1 MAFNKIQPQQIQ
13 LPTFFSES
21 GNLSFTDNSTGVTV
35 ELNET
40 INGGPINFVQG
51 VKSQGSFPIFNSP
64 NTTIYGSTNH
74 SFASSGTSE
83 LSGSHNVVL
92 GGSPDLVSGELN
104 VIVNNLGIDMGDFS
118 KSNTVIGGG
127 NVSIDDSITGSVG
140 LFSSAASPNMNQN
153 QTVFIEADNGVKIAS
168 PTTFSS
174 TSTHQNKST
183 FNGSAEFNGL
193 VQVDGASTFNAAAE
207 FNSTIQADGAAVFN
221 STSTFDGSAEFN
233 YPVQIDSTST
243 FNAAAEFNSTIQA
256 DSAST
261 FNAAAEF
268 NSTVQ
273 VDGTSTF
280 NASAEFNSAV
290 TCDSTLI
297 LSDSSEAASRAWA
310 GYRITQPD
318 VSTLIAKHIVKD
330 SLDEAATA
338 ISNSQIV
345 TGYLVT
351 GADSSEQR
359 AHLVVETPFFT
370 GGIKFDYHEVVKT
383 S

>member
-51 VKSQGSFPIFNSP
+51 IKSQGASPIFNSP

-74 SFASSGTSE
+74 SFASSGAAE
-83 LSGSHNVVL
+83 LSGAHNVVV
-92 GGSPDLVSGELN
+92 GGSPNLVSGELN

-127 NVSIDDSITGSVG
+127 NVTIDNSITGSVG
-140 LFSSAASPNMNQN
+140 LFASAFSPNMNQN
-153 QTVFIEADNGVKIAS
+153 QAIFIGAANGVQIAS

-174 TSTHQNKST
+174 TSTHQGAAT
-183 FNGSAEFNGL
+183 FSAAATFSNTTKFDNQSEFNHSVRIDSSAELISSGTANFLNNINFYSGANIASGAVLFGTAAPVEFNGN
-193 VQVDGASTFNAAAE
+193 VQV
-207 FNSTIQADGAAVFN
+207 DGAAVFN
-221 STSTFDGSAEFN
+221 STSTFN
-233 YPVQIDSTST
+233 
-243 FNAAAEFNSTIQA
+243 N
-256 DSAST
+256 
-261 FNAAAEF
+261 
-268 NSTVQ
+268 
-273 VDGTSTF
+273 
-280 NASAEFNSAV
+280 SAEFNSAA
-290 TCDSTLI
+290 TCDSSLT

-310 GYRITQPD
+310 GYRVTQPD
-318 VSTLIAKHIVKD
+318 VSTLIAKHKVKD
-330 SLDEAATA
+330 SLDFAATA

-351 GADSSEQR
+351 GEDSTEQR

-383 S
+383 T

>member
-64 NTTIYGSTNH
+64 NTIIYGSTNH
-74 SFASSGTSE
+74 SFASSGASE
-83 LSGSHNVVL
+83 LSGAHNVVV
-92 GGSPDLVSGELN
+92 GGSPNLVSGELN

-127 NVSIDDSITGSVG
+127 NVTIDNSITGSVG
-140 LFSSAASPNMNQN
+140 LFSSAASPNINQN
-153 QTVFIEADNGVKIAS
+153 QTVFIGADNGVKILS

-174 TSTHQNKST
+174 TSTHQGAATFSAATTFSSTAQFNNQAEFNNSVRVDSSAELLSSGVANFLNTTSFYSGAHIASGSVLFGPTAHVEFDGNVQVDGSGIFNSSAT
-183 FNGSAEFNGL
+183 FNSSAEFNAPAKF
-193 VQVDGASTFNAAAE
+193 DAAAE
-207 FNSTIQADGAAVFN
+207 CNSTL
-221 STSTFDGSAEFN
+221 T
-233 YPVQIDSTST
+233 
-243 FNAAAEFNSTIQA
+243 
-256 DSAST
+256 
-261 FNAAAEF
+261 
-268 NSTVQ
+268 
-273 VDGTSTF
+273 
-280 NASAEFNSAV
+280 
-290 TCDSTLI
+290 
-297 LSDSSEAASRAWA
+297 LSDNSEAASRAWA

-351 GADSSEQR
+351 GADSTEQR

>member
-83 LSGSHNVVL
+83 LSGAHNVVV

-118 KSNTVIGGG
+118 KSNTIIGGG
-127 NVSIDDSITGSVG
+127 AVTIDNSITGSVG
-140 LFSSAASPNMNQN
+140 LFSSAASPNINQN
-153 QTVFIEADNGVKIAS
+153 QTVFIGADNGVQILS
-168 PTTFSS
+168 PTIFSS

-183 FNGSAEFNGL
+183 FDGSAEFNGL
-193 VQVDGASTFNAAAE
+193 VQ
-207 FNSTIQADGAAVFN
+207 IDGAAVFT
-221 STSTFDGSAEFN
+221 STSTFNGSSEFN
-233 YPVQIDSTST
+233 FPVQIDSTST

-256 DSAST
+256 DAAVV
-261 FNAAAEF
+261 FN
-268 NSTVQ
+268 N
-273 VDGTSTF
+273 TSTF
-280 NASAEFNSAV
+280 NGSAEFNSAV
-290 TCDSTLI
+290 QFDAAAVCNSTLT
-297 LSDSSEAASRAWA
+297 LSDSSEAASRAWV
-310 GYRITQPD
+310 GWRVTQPD
-318 VSTLIAKHIVKD
+318 GDLINMHNLKAPSVT
-330 SLDEAATA
+330 SSATA

-351 GADSSEQR
+351 GIVSSSENR

-370 GGIKFDYHEVVKT
+370 GGIRFDYYDANKPT
-383 S
+383 

>member
-83 LSGSHNVVL
+83 LSGAHNVVV

-118 KSNTVIGGG
+118 KSNTIIGGG
-127 NVSIDDSITGSVG
+127 AVTIDNSITGSVG
-140 LFSSAASPNMNQN
+140 LFSSAASPNINQN
-153 QTVFIEADNGVKIAS
+153 QTVFIGADNGVQILS
-168 PTTFSS
+168 PTIFSS

-183 FNGSAEFNGL
+183 FDGSAEFNGL
-193 VQVDGASTFNAAAE
+193 VQ
-207 FNSTIQADGAAVFN
+207 IDGAAVFT
-221 STSTFDGSAEFN
+221 STSTFNGSSEFNFPVQIDSTSTFNGAAEFN
-233 YPVQIDSTST
+233 FPVQIDSTST

-256 DSAST
+256 DAAVV
-261 FNAAAEF
+261 FN
-268 NSTVQ
+268 N
-273 VDGTSTF
+273 TSTF
-280 NASAEFNSAV
+280 NGSAEFNSAV
-290 TCDSTLI
+290 QFDAAAVCNSTLT
-297 LSDSSEAASRAWA
+297 LSDSSEAASRAWV
-310 GYRITQPD
+310 GWRVTQPD
-318 VSTLIAKHIVKD
+318 GDLINMHNLKAPSVT
-330 SLDEAATA
+330 SSATA

-351 GADSSEQR
+351 GIVSSSENR

-370 GGIKFDYHEVVKT
+370 GGIRFDYYDANKPT
-383 S
+383 

>member
-64 NTTIYGSTNH
+64 NTTIHGSTNH
-74 SFASSGTSE
+74 SFGSSGASE
-83 LSGSHNVVL
+83 LSGAHNVVV

-104 VIVNNLGIDMGDFS
+104 VIVNNLGIDMGNFS

-127 NVSIDDSITGSVG
+127 NVTIDNSITGSVG
-140 LFSSAASPNMNQN
+140 LFASDFSPNMNQN
-153 QTVFIEADNGVKIAS
+153 QAIFIGAANGVQIAS

-174 TSTHQNKST
+174 TTTHQ
-183 FNGSAEFNGL
+183 
-193 VQVDGASTFNAAAE
+193 GASTFSAAATFSSTTQFNNQSE
-207 FNSTIQADGAAVFN
+207 FNHSVRVDSSAELLSSGVANFLNTTSFYSGAHMASGAVLFGTAAPVEFNGNVQVDGAAVFN
-221 STSTFDGSAEFN
+221 STSTFNSSAEC
-233 YPVQIDSTST
+233 
-243 FNAAAEFNSTIQA
+243 
-256 DSAST
+256 
-261 FNAAAEF
+261 
-268 NSTVQ
+268 
-273 VDGTSTF
+273 
-280 NASAEFNSAV
+280 NSAL
-290 TCDSTLI
+290 T
-297 LSDSSEAASRAWA
+297 LSDDSEAASRAWA
-310 GYRITQPD
+310 GYRVTQPD
-318 VSTLIAKHIVKD
+318 TDLITKHTTRD
-330 SLDEAATA
+330 SLDVAATA

-351 GADSSEQR
+351 GEDSTEQR

-383 S
+383 T

>member
-64 NTTIYGSTNH
+64 NTTIHGSTNH
-74 SFASSGTSE
+74 SFGSSGAAE
-83 LSGSHNVVL
+83 LSGAHNVIV

-127 NVSIDDSITGSVG
+127 NVTIDNSITGSVG
-140 LFSSAASPNMNQN
+140 LFSSAASQNMNQN
-153 QTVFIEADNGVKIAS
+153 QTIFIKADNGVQIAS

-174 TSTHQNKST
+174 TTTHQGAST
-183 FNGSAEFNGL
+183 FSAAATFSNTTQFNNQSEFNHSVRVDSSAELLSSGVANFLNTTSFYSGAHMASGSVL
-193 VQVDGASTFNAAAE
+193 FGPTAHVEFDGNVQVDGSGI
-207 FNSTIQADGAAVFN
+207 FNSSARFN
-221 STSTFDGSAEFN
+221 SSAEC
-233 YPVQIDSTST
+233 
-243 FNAAAEFNSTIQA
+243 NSTL
-256 DSAST
+256 T
-261 FNAAAEF
+261 
-268 NSTVQ
+268 
-273 VDGTSTF
+273 
-280 NASAEFNSAV
+280 
-290 TCDSTLI
+290 
-297 LSDSSEAASRAWA
+297 LSDNSEAASREWA
-310 GYRITQPD
+310 GYRVTQPD
-318 VSTLIAKHIVKD
+318 TDLINKHKARDTLQV
-330 SLDEAATA
+330 AATA

-351 GADSSEQR
+351 GEDSTEQR

-370 GGIKFDYHEVVKT
+370 GGLRFDYYEVVKT

>member
-64 NTTIYGSTNH
+64 NTTIHGSTNH
-74 SFASSGTSE
+74 SFGSSGTSE
-83 LSGSHNVVL
+83 LSGAHNVVV

-118 KSNTVIGGG
+118 KSNTVIGGE
-127 NVSIDDSITGSVG
+127 NVTIDNSITGSVG
-140 LFSSAASPNMNQN
+140 LFSSAASQNMNQN
-153 QTVFIEADNGVKIAS
+153 QTIFIKADNGVQIAS

-174 TSTHQNKST
+174 TTTHQGAST
-183 FNGSAEFNGL
+183 FSAAATFSNTTQFNNQSEFNHSVRIDSSAELISSGTANFLNNINFYSGANIASGAVLFGPTAHVEFDGNVQVDGSGIFNSSARFNSSAEFN
-193 VQVDGASTFNAAAE
+193 APA
-207 FNSTIQADGAAVFN
+207 
-221 STSTFDGSAEFN
+221 
-233 YPVQIDSTST
+233 
-243 FNAAAEFNSTIQA
+243 
-256 DSAST
+256 
-261 FNAAAEF
+261 
-268 NSTVQ
+268 
-273 VDGTSTF
+273 
-280 NASAEFNSAV
+280 
-290 TCDSTLI
+290 TCDSSLT

-310 GYRITQPD
+310 GYRVTQPD
-318 VSTLIAKHIVKD
+318 TDLITKHTTRD
-330 SLDEAATA
+330 SLDVAATA

-351 GADSSEQR
+351 GEDSTEQR

-383 S
+383 T